1 MTTPTK
7 TISEKISQLEES
19 VAWFNSDDFKLE
31 EVEGKYKDAIKLAN
45 EIEKDLDNLKNKIT
59 VLKEDF
65 SK

>member
-1 MTTPTK
+1 MTNQK
-7 TISEKISQLEES
+7 NISEKMSQLEEA
-19 VAWFNSDDFKLE
+19 VTWFNSDDFKLE
-31 EVEGKYKDAIKLAN
+31 EVENRYKDAIKLAT

>member
-31 EVEGKYKDAIKLAN
+31 EVEGKYKDAIKLAS

>member
-1 MTTPTK
+1 MTNQK
-7 TISEKISQLEES
+7 NISEKMSQLEEA

-31 EVEGKYKDAIKLAN
+31 EVENRYKDAIKLAT
-45 EIEKDLDNLKNKIT
+45 EIEEDLDNLKNKIT